1 MIKILNYIKNK
12 INKMKSN
19 KNESLYENYKNY
31 MSKED
36 FDYLMKHK

>member
-1 MIKILNYIKNK
+1 MTKILNYIKNK
-12 INKMKSN
+12 INKMKNN
-19 KNESLYENYKNY
+19 KNESVYESYKRY